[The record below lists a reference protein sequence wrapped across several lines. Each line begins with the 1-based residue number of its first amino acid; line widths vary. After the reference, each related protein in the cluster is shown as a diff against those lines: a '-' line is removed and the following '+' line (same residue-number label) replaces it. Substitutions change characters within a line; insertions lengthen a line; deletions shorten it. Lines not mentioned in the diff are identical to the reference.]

1 MREINVCRAGDS
13 VHVGDKSLTRETPVQ
28 RGRVNRYGL
37 AFIKGN
43 LVVQNVFY
51 FLKSGLISGVT
62 FGRSDFIRGDT
73 VLSHITSGI
82 LLIFICLMI

>member
-1 MREINVCRAGDS
+1 MRDINVSCAGDPVRAGD
-13 VHVGDKSLTRETPVQ
+13 KALMRETPAQ

-62 FGRSDFIRGDT
+62 FGRSDLIRGNT
-73 VLSHITSGI
+73 VLSHITSVI
-82 LLIFICLMI
+82 LFSFLFLYV